1 MRANERANLIAS
13 HVARRA
19 KVNPRTYLSSQ
30 HHSYERGGIK
40 INDSDAAM
48 RYSRIFVDAKRYS
61 RLGIYIGASGRL
73 RKAFGQKP
81 SKSIQEYSNRF
92 ERVGSRSSR
101 VGGRGRE
108 GEMRRGTD
116 GVPTKRETKCFRQ
129 KWANGA
135 HSIGFEAVRYVTRMS
150 AIIYVVLLVG

>member
-48 RYSRIFVDAKRYS
+48 RYSSTLSVIRVSEFTSERPVGYARPPDKS
-61 RLGIYIGASGRL
+61 HP
-73 RKAFGQKP
+73 KV
-81 SKSIQEYSNRF
+81 SKSTRRID
-92 ERVGSRSSR
+92 SSALDPDR
-101 VGGRGRE
+101 AESAGGEGRRG
-108 GEMRRGTD
+108 GGVRRGTD